1 VPATCPMCPHCAAL
15 QAANSARTEIT
26 GPEAVSLE
34 LHAKLTRM
42 EDAMRKLK
50 QVQMHMIA

>member
-1 VPATCPMCPHCAAL
+1 MCPHCAAL